1 MQGNPL
7 DPAPPGRSLPLNA
20 ECAIYPV
27 AGVKKRTDIQGLRA
41 LAIAFVVLYHAD
53 LSFPGGFTGVDVFFV
68 ISGFVIAGTLLGELD
83 RNGRLSLNGFYAR
96 RARRILPA
104 PAVMLIVVA
113 LVGIL
118 ADPAGTQH
126 MAAMTGISAAALF
139 ANFYLVTLHTGYF
152 DVSTQL
158 NPLLHTWMLSVIAQ
172 IYIVF
177 PLLLLAG
184 WRLDR
189 SRPGRGRSRAWTW
202 AVIGL
207 ATGLSFWLSLAL
219 SHGYY
224 PSGAHARPKLVFY
237 SSPTRAWEFGVGA
250 LLVLALPLLHRLPAR
265 LATVLDLAGGTALVL
280 SAFYI
285 HQVGFNE
292 MSALLPVGGA
302 CLLIAGGTRASFGVS
317 RLLSLRPMAWLGD
330 LSYSIYLWHWP
341 LIVFAKALWPTSGWA
356 VPVAAGFSL
365 FPAWLTYRFV
375 ENPVRFHSRLG
386 SRSPVAGRSTIA
398 LASACI
404 ALPIVANLG
413 LLRAQ
418 DSLSSTKAMTSWSQ
432 TERLHL
438 DHRRHCASGA
448 TLGSAKN
455 AQCVWR
461 VKHPRG
467 DVILFGDSN
476 AGQLAEPVIQA
487 GNREGY
493 TVRMATYTSCPFMPV
508 RLKRIDGESK
518 TCPRFASE
526 SLDYIIQHKPSLVV
540 LASRTDFYLQNP
552 VDGLGFIGQGLT
564 FSNTGKARIWRQVL
578 HTTLLRLQA
587 AGVPVL
593 LVQPIPVLPL
603 DPATCA
609 VVRVLLG
616 GCSSSLPRSAVDKWL
631 RLATKTDKAA
641 VRGVKGAWLL
651 DLENQLCEK
660 NRCTTVKN
668 GVSLYRDSRH
678 LSVDGALTL
687 TGTFQS
693 AIAAHAKPRK

>member
-1 MQGNPL
+1 M
-7 DPAPPGRSLPLNA
+7 
-20 ECAIYPV
+20 
-27 AGVKKRTDIQGLRA
+27 KKRADIQGLRA

-53 LSFPGGFTGVDVFFV
+53 LSFSGGFTGVDVFFV
-68 ISGFVIAGTLLGELD
+68 ISGFVIAGTLLGELGKS
-83 RNGRLSLNGFYAR
+83 GRLSLSGFYAR
-96 RARRILPA
+96 RARRVLPA

-113 LVGIL
+113 LAGIL
-118 ADPAGTQH
+118 ADPAGTQR
-126 MAAMTGISAAALF
+126 MAAMTGISASALF

-189 SRPGRGRSRAWTW
+189 SRLARGGSRVWTW
-202 AVIGL
+202 AAISL
-207 ATGLSFWLSLAL
+207 ATALSFWLSLAL

-224 PSGAHARPKLVFY
+224 PSGSHARPKLVFY

-250 LLVLALPLLHRLPAR
+250 LLVLALPLLKRLPAR
-265 LATVLDLAGGTALVL
+265 LAIVLDLAGATALGL

-302 CLLIAGGTRASFGVS
+302 CLLIAGGTRAPFGVS
-317 RLLSLRPMAWLGD
+317 RLLSLRPMTWLGD

-341 LIVFAKALWPTSGWA
+341 MIVFAKALWPTSGWV
-356 VPVAAGFSL
+356 VPVAAGVSL
-365 FPAWLTYRFV
+365 LPAWLTYRFV

-386 SRSPVAGRSTIA
+386 SHSPVAGRSA
-398 LASACI
+398 VVLASACI

-418 DSLSSTKAMTSWSQ
+418 DALSSTKAMTSWSQ
-432 TERLHL
+432 VERLHL

-476 AGQLAEPVIQA
+476 AGQLAEPVIRA
-487 GNREGY
+487 GNRAGY

-526 SLDYIIQHKPSLVV
+526 SLDYIIRNKPSLVV

-552 VDGLGFIGQGLT
+552 VDGLGFVGQGLT
-564 FSNTGKARIWRQVL
+564 FSNTGKARVWRQVL
-578 HTTLLRLQA
+578 HSTLLRLQA

-603 DPATCA
+603 DPSTCA

-616 GCSSSLPRSAVDKWL
+616 KCSSSLSRSAVDKWL
-631 RLATKTDKAA
+631 RLAIETNKAGA
-641 VRGVKGAWLL
+641 RGVKGTWLL
-651 DLENQLCEK
+651 DFENQLCGK
-660 NRCTTVKN
+660 HRCTTVKN

-687 TGTFQS
+687 TGKFQR
-693 AIAAHAKPRK
+693 AIASHAKPRK